1 MRSII
6 PACASLAS
14 ADAHLTPAR
23 LTLRQWREADLA
35 PFAAMHADPVI
46 MQFPPRCPSRAESDE
61 FARRLQGEL
70 AARGWGLW
78 AVERRARGEFLG
90 FVGLAAP
97 AFEAHFTPCTEI
109 AWRLGREHR
118 GCGYATEAAREG
130 LRFAL
135 ATLAVPEVVSCAA
148 LDNVRSQ
155 AVMRRLGMRQDGG
168 FEHPRLPPGH
178 RLRSHVLYRI
188 AREHRQRA
196 AR

>member
-1 MRSII
+1 M
-6 PACASLAS
+6 
-14 ADAHLTPAR
+14 HTLTTAR

-35 PFAAMHADPVI
+35 PFAAMHADPVT
-46 MQFPPRCPSRAESDE
+46 MQFLPRCPSRAESDE

-78 AVERRARGEFLG
+78 AVEHRARGEFLG

-97 AFEAHFTPCTEI
+97 AFEAHFNPCTEI
-109 AWRLGREHR
+109 AWRLGREHW

-188 AREHRQRA
+188 ARGHRQRA

>member
-1 MRSII
+1 M
-6 PACASLAS
+6 
-14 ADAHLTPAR
+14 HTLTTAR

-35 PFAAMHADPVI
+35 PFAAMHADPVT
-46 MQFPPRCPSRAESDE
+46 MQFLPRCPSRAESDE

-135 ATLAVPEVVSCAA
+135 ATLALPEVVS
-148 LDNVRSQ
+148 S
-155 AVMRRLGMRQDGG
+155 
-168 FEHPRLPPGH
+168 P
-178 RLRSHVLYRI
+178 
-188 AREHRQRA
+188 A
-196 AR
+196 ARAPTAVARALPHRARAPAARGALRFFPTRPLASPGALLHHAHRRNRPRRARCCP